1 MLSEKKFNFHGL
13 RGCSVFIKN
22 DEGDNNTFLN
32 LSSIFI
38 KTNQYK
44 NQMIFNDTFL
54 SANMT
59 INQSLKFILN
69 PLCISNNIFYHEC
82 NFVNDLDRY
91 KNQKLH
97 KIPNSLK
104 LEFKILLFLYIHA
117 KKNFKI
123 CIIEKDIAIF
133 QNIISQDRVIIFDE
147 LLRSN
152 NIICFP
158 PSNQINKNHDKF
170 FSNYIIYGK
179 DKYQVFYNYDEFS
192 LNL

>member
-1 MLSEKKFNFHGL
+1 MLSEKKFNIHGL
-13 RGCSVFIKN
+13 RGCSVFINN
-22 DEGDNNTFLN
+22 DEADNNTFLK
-32 LSSIFI
+32 LSSIFQ

-69 PLCISNNIFYHEC
+69 PLCISDDTFYHEC

-91 KNQKLH
+91 KNQKLN
-97 KIPNSLK
+97 KITNSLK

-123 CIIEKDIAIF
+123 CIIEKNIAVF
-133 QNIISQDRVIIFDE
+133 QNIISQDRAIIFDK
-147 LLRSN
+147 LLQSN
-152 NIICFP
+152 NIICVP
-158 PSNQINKNHDKF
+158 PSNQINKNHGKF
-170 FSNYIIYGK
+170 FSNYIIYSK